1 MPLFDVRR
9 YNDTIP
15 GLKTDVDRHG
25 DIRTTYE
32 VDGDQVLD
40 VNFSELARKVLAALG
55 LEESPVEKYGV
66 ENKEA
71 QQAAELVDVRARIK
85 TIESNAANEMTK
97 EASAQLGELKRRE
110 ADLAQEL
117 A

>member
-1 MPLFDVRR
+1 MPLFDVRQ

-32 VDGDQVLD
+32 VGGAQVLD
-40 VNFSELARKVLAALG
+40 INFSNLARRALAALG
-55 LEESPVEKYGV
+55 LEEPPVEKYGV

-85 TIESNAANEMTK
+85 TIESNGANEMTK
-97 EASAQLGELKRRE
+97 EASEQLGHLKQRE
-110 ADLAQEL
+110 ADLAAEL
-117 A
+117 V